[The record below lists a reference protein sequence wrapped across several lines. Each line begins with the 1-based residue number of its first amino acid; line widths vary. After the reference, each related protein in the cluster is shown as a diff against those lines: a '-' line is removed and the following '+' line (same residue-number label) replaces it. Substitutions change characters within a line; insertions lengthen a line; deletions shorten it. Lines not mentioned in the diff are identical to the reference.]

1 MVDTVMMN
9 PNNHISKYF
18 YVNLSRQ
25 VVDVEV
31 DGKIYLT
38 QKYVVDESNLKL
50 QKAAFYFQGPR
61 DIRVRDR
68 TNKCP
73 ISTIFHARKLL
84 YALSIIHT
92 LFQTYIFCPKIQF

>member
-1 MVDTVMMN
+1 MVDTIMMN
-9 PNNHISKYF
+9 PNNYILKYF

-92 LFQTYIFCPKIQF
+92 LFQTYIFCPKIQL

>member
-1 MVDTVMMN
+1 M
-9 PNNHISKYF
+9 
-18 YVNLSRQ
+18 
-25 VVDVEV
+25 VDVEV

-84 YALSIIHT
+84 YALSILGYNKSRDLPI
-92 LFQTYIFCPKIQF
+92 